1 MIMHTSMFYVN
12 THKLTIMQLLAI
24 RLEKDQLER
33 KTNIQASLIE
43 KLRESEKEAE
53 AKQASYASEISTL
66 RAAIENSESKFAAVS
81 ADRSSDESEVT

>member
-1 MIMHTSMFYVN
+1 
-12 THKLTIMQLLAI
+12 MQVVASLL
-24 RLEKDQLER
+24 LEKEKLEK
-33 KTNIQASLIE
+33 KTNIQSSLIE

-53 AKQASYASEISTL
+53 AKQASYESEISTL